1 MTRGPNRSRKR
12 LPKWCWPFAAV
23 LVFASAPISLPTIGL
38 YLAARRFDWR
48 ARWLV
53 AFAIVAYATLA
64 IVMTVGVD
72 AASLG
77 ESWPPFGASAGG
89 WIASLLEVAFGWM
102 LVSALIAAAAI
113 RWDRREP
120 AQDKPPILAR
130 VKAALAPKPPATVH
144 RQAPA
149 MSQVVEAEPATVAVY
164 PSVPVPAPEEI
175 RLGLDHVEGGPTG
188 LYLAELQEHTL
199 LLGATGS
206 GKTTSLLTIIQ
217 GAADLG
223 IPVVAIDL
231 KGSPGFR
238 TQLGAIAD
246 LAGRRLACWSLA
258 GEAHWNPLAR
268 GDASELKDKLVGMEA
283 WTEPHYKRAAERY
296 LQTVF
301 TVLEARGQQPSID
314 RVVALMDTKALNAEL
329 REIPKDLADRIAG
342 YLDQLTDSRDQRSA
356 IAGLATRL
364 ALLSESAAGDRLT
377 SAPDGAPTIDIGD
390 SIRAG
395 EVCLFS
401 LDSLRYPEL
410 AAQVAGLVIQDLK
423 TVASELLSTGGCRA
437 LVAIDEFSALDG
449 DQLLG
454 LLARAREAEIGVL
467 LSTQELADLAKVD
480 PTFADQVIANTNVKL
495 IHRQEV
501 PESAERLAGTIGTYT
516 EWEHTYAEH
525 DPVAEMF
532 TGSIS
537 TITGTRRIVEKYKVH
552 PNTFK
557 NLQTGQAVLSI
568 KSPAAEVGVVNITP
582 PRTSPVDPADAASAT
597 PTRRQL
603 TPPPESQP
611 PMPHGPP
618 TAFHAL
624 GDLVGHIRDNGLGTV
639 LKGGDRSDVA

>member
-1 MTRGPNRSRKR
+1 
-12 LPKWCWPFAAV
+12 
-23 LVFASAPISLPTIGL
+23 
-38 YLAARRFDWR
+38 
-48 ARWLV
+48 
-53 AFAIVAYATLA
+53 
-64 IVMTVGVD
+64 
-72 AASLG
+72 
-77 ESWPPFGASAGG
+77 
-89 WIASLLEVAFGWM
+89 
-102 LVSALIAAAAI
+102 
-113 RWDRREP
+113 
-120 AQDKPPILAR
+120 
-130 VKAALAPKPPATVH
+130 
-144 RQAPA
+144 
-149 MSQVVEAEPATVAVY
+149 
-164 PSVPVPAPEEI
+164 
-175 RLGLDHVEGGPTG
+175 
-188 LYLAELQEHTL
+188 
-199 LLGATGS
+199 
-206 GKTTSLLTIIQ
+206 
-217 GAADLG
+217 
-223 IPVVAIDL
+223 
-231 KGSPGFR
+231 
-238 TQLGAIAD
+238 
-246 LAGRRLACWSLA
+246 
-258 GEAHWNPLAR
+258 
-268 GDASELKDKLVGMEA
+268 MEA

-301 TVLEARGQQPSID
+301 TVLEARGQRPSIE

-423 TVASELLSTGGCRA
+423 TVASELLAAGGCRA

-525 DPVAEMF
+525 DPIAELF
-532 TGSIS
+532 TGTIS
-537 TITGTRRIVEKYKVH
+537 TVTGTRRIVEKFKLH

-557 NLQTGQAVLSI
+557 NLETGQAVLSI
-568 KSPAAEVGVVNITP
+568 KSPRAMAGVVNIQPPYTHPADRPDPTTLEPMRRHLAPPPDTAPPP
-582 PRTSPVDPADAASAT
+582 PRNPTILDLAGNVAESLLGRAT
-597 PTRRQL
+597 GST
-603 TPPPESQP
+603 
-611 PMPHGPP
+611 
-618 TAFHAL
+618 
-624 GDLVGHIRDNGLGTV
+624 
-639 LKGGDRSDVA
+639 

>member
-1 MTRGPNRSRKR
+1 MKPDRNTLKNLLRR
-12 LPKWCWPFAAV
+12 WPWLLAAV
-23 LVFASAPISLPTIGL
+23 AAVALLPPVGLSVVGL
-38 YLAARRFDWR
+38 YLAAKRFDLR

-53 AFAIVAYATLA
+53 AFAGAALLALLSVGIVG
-64 IVMTVGVD
+64 INPETVGD
-72 AASLG
+72 Q
-77 ESWPPFGASAGG
+77 WPPEGVSAGG
-89 WIASLLEVAFGWM
+89 WITALLEVAFGW
-102 LVSALIAAAAI
+102 LSLSALIAAAAI

-120 AQDKPPILAR
+120 AQDKQPILAR
-130 VKAALAPKPPATVH
+130 VKAALAPKPPPTVH

-149 MSQVVEAEPATVAVY
+149 MSQVVEAGPATEAVS
-164 PSVPVPAPEEI
+164 PSAPVPAPEEI
-175 RLGLDHVEGGPTG
+175 RLGIDHVNGGSTG
-188 LYLAELQEHTL
+188 LYPKELQEHTL

-206 GKTTSLLTIIQ
+206 GKTTTLLTIIQ

-246 LAGRRLACWSLA
+246 LAGRRLARWSL
-258 GEAHWNPLAR
+258 GGDGHWNPLAR

-301 TVLEARGQQPSID
+301 TVLEARGERPSMD
-314 RVVALMDTKALNAEL
+314 RVVALMDAKALNAEL
-329 REIPKDLADRIAG
+329 REIPKGLADRIAG
-342 YLDQLTDSRDQRSA
+342 YLDQLQDSRDQRSA

-377 SAPDGAPTIDIGD
+377 SAPDGAPTIDIAE

-423 TVASELLSTGGCRA
+423 TVASELLSAGGCRA

-501 PESAERLAGTIGTYT
+501 PETAERLAGTIGTYT

-525 DPVAEMF
+525 DPLAELI

-537 TITGTRRIVEKYKVH
+537 TVTGTRRIVEKFKLH

-557 NLQTGQAVLSI
+557 NLETGQAVLSI
-568 KSPAAEVGVVNITP
+568 KSPHAMAGVVNIDP
-582 PRTSPVDPADAASAT
+582 PRTSATALADAGTAA
-597 PTRRQL
+597 PMRRQL

-611 PMPHGPP
+611 AMPHGPP

-624 GDLVGHIRDNGLGTV
+624 GQLASHIRDNGLGVV
-639 LKGGDRSDVA
+639 LGRNER

>member
-1 MTRGPNRSRKR
+1 M
-12 LPKWCWPFAAV
+12 V
-23 LVFASAPISLPTIGL
+23 
-38 YLAARRFDWR
+38 RRD
-48 ARWLV
+48 V
-53 AFAIVAYATLA
+53 PV
-64 IVMTVGVD
+64 
-72 AASLG
+72 
-77 ESWPPFGASAGG
+77 
-89 WIASLLEVAFGWM
+89 
-102 LVSALIAAAAI
+102 
-113 RWDRREP
+113 EP
-120 AQDKPPILAR
+120 AAD
-130 VKAALAPKPPATVH
+130 
-144 RQAPA
+144 
-149 MSQVVEAEPATVAVY
+149 VVS
-164 PSVPVPAPEEI
+164 PSAPEEI
-175 RLGLDHVEGGPTG
+175 RLGIDGVNGGPTG
-188 LYLAELQEHTL
+188 LYPRELQEHTL

-217 GAADLG
+217 GAADLA

-238 TQLGAIAD
+238 AQLGAIAD

-258 GEAHWNPLAR
+258 GDTHWNPLAR

-301 TVLEARGQQPSID
+301 TVLEARGERPSMD

-329 REIPKDLADRIAG
+329 REIPKDLADRVAG
-342 YLDQLTDSRDQRSA
+342 YLDQLADSRDQRSA

-377 SAPDGAPTIDIGD
+377 SAPDGASTIDIAD

-395 EVCLFS
+395 DLCLFS

-423 TVASELLSTGGCRA
+423 TVASELLAAGGCRA

-501 PESAERLAGTIGTYT
+501 PETAERLAGTIGTYT

-525 DPVAEMF
+525 DPLAELI
-532 TGSIS
+532 TGSFS
-537 TITGTRRIVEKYKVH
+537 TVTGTRRIVEKFKLH

-557 NLQTGQAVLSI
+557 NLETGQAVLSI
-568 KSPAAEVGVVNITP
+568 KSPHAMAGVVNIDP
-582 PRTSPVDPADAASAT
+582 PRISPADPADADVAV
-597 PTRRQL
+597 PMRRQL

-611 PMPHGPP
+611 PMPQTPP
-618 TAFHAL
+618 TGLHAL
-624 GDLVGHIRDNGLGTV
+624 VQLAAHIRDNGPRVFLGGS
-639 LKGGDRSDVA
+639 K

>member
-1 MTRGPNRSRKR
+1 MTRDPNRSQKR

-53 AFAIVAYATLA
+53 AFAIVAYAALA
-64 IVMTVGVD
+64 VVMTVGVD
-72 AASLG
+72 GASRG
-77 ESWPPFGASAGG
+77 ESWPPFGASASG
-89 WIASLLEVAFGWM
+89 WIATLLEVAYGWM

-113 RWDRREP
+113 RWDRRAP
-120 AQDKPPILAR
+120 AEDKQPILAR
-130 VKAALAPKPPATVH
+130 VKAALAPKTPPTVH

-149 MSQVVEAEPATVAVY
+149 MSEVVEAGPATGAVS

-175 RLGLDHVEGGPTG
+175 RLGLDQVEGGPAG
-188 LYLAELQEHTL
+188 LYPPELQEHTL

-238 TQLGAIAD
+238 AQLGAIAD

-301 TVLEARGQQPSID
+301 TVLEARGQRPSIE
-314 RVVALMDTKALNAEL
+314 RVVALMDPRGLNAEL
-329 REIPKDLADRIAG
+329 REIPKDLADRVAG

-364 ALLSESAAGDRLT
+364 ALLSESASGPLL
-377 SAPDGAPTIDIGD
+377 APPTDPTAEIVDVGD

-423 TVASELLSTGGCRA
+423 TVASELLAAGGCRA

-525 DPVAEMF
+525 DPVAELF

-582 PRTSPVDPADAASAT
+582 PRISATDPADVASAA
-597 PTRRQL
+597 PMHRHL

-611 PMPHGPP
+611 AQPYSPP
-618 TAFHAL
+618 TAFHVL
-624 GDLVGHIRDNGLGTV
+624 GELASHVRENGIGVL
-639 LKGGDRSDVA
+639 LKGGR

>member
-1 MTRGPNRSRKR
+1 VKPDQNTLKNLLRR
-12 LPKWCWPFAAV
+12 WPWLLAAV
-23 LVFASAPISLPTIGL
+23 AAVALLPPVGLPVVGL
-38 YLAARRFDWR
+38 YLAAKRFDLR

-53 AFAIVAYATLA
+53 AFAGAALLALLSVGIVG
-64 IVMTVGVD
+64 INPETVGD
-72 AASLG
+72 Q
-77 ESWPPFGASAGG
+77 WPPEGVSAGG
-89 WIASLLEVAFGWM
+89 WIAALLEVAFGW
-102 LVSALIAAAAI
+102 LSLSALIAAAAI

-120 AQDKPPILAR
+120 AQDKQPILAW
-130 VKAALAPKPPATVH
+130 VKAALAPKTPPMV
-144 RQAPA
+144 RRDVP
-149 MSQVVEAEPATVAVY
+149 VEPAADVIS
-164 PSVPVPAPEEI
+164 PSALEEI
-175 RLGLDHVEGGPTG
+175 RLGIDSVNGGPTG
-188 LYLAELQEHTL
+188 LYPRELQEHTL

-217 GAADLG
+217 GAADLA

-238 TQLGAIAD
+238 AQLGAMAD

-258 GEAHWNPLAR
+258 GDTHWNPLAR

-301 TVLEARGQQPSID
+301 TVLEARGERPSMD

-329 REIPKDLADRIAG
+329 REIPKDLADRVAG
-342 YLDQLTDSRDQRSA
+342 YLDQLADSRDQRSA

-377 SAPDGAPTIDIGD
+377 SAPDGASTIDIAD

-395 EVCLFS
+395 DLCLFS

-423 TVASELLSTGGCRA
+423 TVASELLAAGGCRA

-501 PESAERLAGTIGTYT
+501 PETAERLAGTIGTYT

-525 DPVAEMF
+525 DPLAELI
-532 TGSIS
+532 TGSFS
-537 TITGTRRIVEKYKVH
+537 TVTGTRRIVEKFKLH

-557 NLQTGQAVLSI
+557 NLETGQAVLSI
-568 KSPAAEVGVVNITP
+568 KSPHAMAGVVNIDP
-582 PRTSPVDPADAASAT
+582 PRINRADPADADVAV
-597 PTRRQL
+597 PMHRQL

-611 PMPHGPP
+611 PMPQTPP
-618 TAFHAL
+618 TGLHAL
-624 GDLVGHIRDNGLGTV
+624 VQLAAHIRDNGPRVFLGGS
-639 LKGGDRSDVA
+639 K